1 METQSLVAVIP
12 WTFIFTV
19 VNLLLTIL
27 IVKKFLFGPINEVL
41 EKRQKLSE
49 QELTDARAAKLEATN
64 LKAEYESSIAD
75 ARAEATTIIQNA
87 QKEAQAKADA
97 TIREAQEQATDIRAR
112 AAADIAQEKKKAI
125 NEAKD
130 EIGGLAMEIAG
141 KVVEKEINEEDH
153 RRLID
158 DFLDKVG
165 EAS

>member
-27 IVKKFLFGPINEVL
+27 IVKKFLFGPINAVL

-49 QELTDARAAKLEATN
+49 QELTDARTAKLEATN

-75 ARAEATTIIQNA
+75 ARAEATAIIQSA
-87 QKEAQAKADA
+87 QREAQAKADA

>member
-1 METQSLVAVIP
+1 METQSLVGVIP
-12 WTFIFTV
+12 WTFIFTLL
-19 VNLLLTIL
+19 NLLLTIL
-27 IVKKFLFGPINEVL
+27 IVKKFLFGPINSIL
-41 EKRQKLSE
+41 EKRQALSE
-49 QELTDARAAKLEATN
+49 KELTDARAAKLEATN

-158 DFLDKVG
+158 DFLEKVG

>member
-27 IVKKFLFGPINEVL
+27 IVKKFLFGPINEIL

-112 AAADIAQEKKKAI
+112 ASADIAQEKKKAI

-141 KVVEKEINEEDH
+141 KVVEKEINEDDH

-158 DFLDKVG
+158 DFLEKVG

>member
-97 TIREAQEQATDIRAR
+97 TLREAQEQATDIRAR

-158 DFLDKVG
+158 DFLEKVG

>member
-49 QELTDARAAKLEATN
+49 QELTDARTAKLEATN

-141 KVVEKEINEEDH
+141 KVVEKEIKEEDH

>member
-27 IVKKFLFGPINEVL
+27 IVKKFLFGPINEIL

-112 AAADIAQEKKKAI
+112 ASADIAQEKKKAI

-141 KVVEKEINEEDH
+141 KVVEKEINEDDH